1 MQHGYES
8 ARMHAPVALLSW
20 RYQNAASPA
29 LLTTALKLLQFT
41 PGTGAPV
48 APMLTLTVTDP
59 TTQSTASSVIGA
71 VLPTVSDATR
81 RWCTE
86 VAS

>member
-1 MQHGYES
+1 MALSERRFTGAAHDG
-8 ARMHAPVALLSW
+8 AKTAAVHA
-20 RYQNAASPA
+20 
-29 LLTTALKLLQFT
+29 
-41 PGTGAPV
+41 GTGAPV